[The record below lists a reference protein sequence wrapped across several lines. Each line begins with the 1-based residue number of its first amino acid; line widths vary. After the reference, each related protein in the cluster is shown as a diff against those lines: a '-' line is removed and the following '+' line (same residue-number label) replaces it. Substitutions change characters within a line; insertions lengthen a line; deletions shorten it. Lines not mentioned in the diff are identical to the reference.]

1 VSGRCEN
8 RWSGRAGLLIR
19 AANLTAAAYEFESNA
34 SAFA

>member
-1 VSGRCEN
+1 MGKSLV
-8 RWSGRAGLLIR
+8 GRAGLLIR